1 MKQPLLILIL
11 ILSIA
16 QNANAQIAM
25 LKATGLL
32 LPHNGGGNIIF
43 DGGVEVKIKGQ
54 WTGQVSFSSS
64 KATNYT
70 YNREK
75 TIIAPQLRYYFKKDA
90 WLKSPYLGL
99 VLQKNDGKDDKIDDN
114 DWTDFKFT
122 TYSKFGVGF
131 ILGHHIK
138 IRKNFGIDLHLGL
151 LREKGDNIIRVEE
164 HDRKHIMP
172 KNYTYMEKGAVNNR
186 VFWGFNFY
194 FAIN

>member
-1 MKQPLLILIL
+1 MKQLLLIL
-11 ILSIA
+11 ILSIS
-16 QNANAQIAM
+16 QSSNAQIAM

-54 WTGQVSFSSS
+54 WTGQLSFSSS
-64 KATNYT
+64 IATNYT

-75 TIIAPQLRYYFKKDA
+75 TIVSPQLRYYFKKDA
-90 WLKSPYLGL
+90 WLKSPYMGF
-99 VLQKNDGKDDKIDDN
+99 VLQHHVGKDDEIDDS
-114 DWTDFKFT
+114 DYVDFKYT
-122 TYSKFGVGF
+122 SYTKYGAGI

-138 IRKNFGIDLHLGL
+138 VYKNFGIDLHLGV
-151 LREKGDNIIRVEE
+151 LREKGDNTVKVEE
-164 HDRKHIMP
+164 HSTLHTNP
-172 KNYTYMEKGAVNNR
+172 KTYTYMEKGAVNNR